1 VFNACAGV
9 TATGP
14 LPTLPRK
21 RERVNLIRSRAR
33 TPPASDVKQRILFA
47 SPLFGDGDQ
56 RAFNPER
63 TDRAVAEQLFAARLR
78 QITNK
83 REAERRQTRAIP
95 PARIRRAGRGAR
107 HGRSGLRR
115 AVRYGRARLPAFH
128 LGSAKGTYVTQGATQ
143 AMLPGTRSERVLPA
157 FACPSPVSTSHAG
170 R

>member
-1 VFNACAGV
+1 MLPQAHI
-9 TATGP
+9 ATRCGP
-14 LPTLPRK
+14 FKAQAFSFPR
-21 RERVNLIRSRAR
+21 A
-33 TPPASDVKQRILFA
+33 
-47 SPLFGDGDQ
+47 
-56 RAFNPER
+56 
-63 TDRAVAEQLFAARLR
+63 
-78 QITNK
+78 
-83 REAERRQTRAIP
+83 P
-95 PARIRRAGRGAR
+95 PARERCQTAMSNGPYPVARMSGAISGYDRRAFMPLPDFTAFIRATKKKGSGTPANAGRTTRTHTAGGAR